1 MSSRRANSLLGLSSR
16 QMGKR
21 LTKWEQAKF
30 LLSSTAPA
38 LVQPEEADD
47 LIDYVEDESE
57 LLGEATVD
65 RMDTNEKIIRFVD
78 MAGGILR
85 LMTCAPNAD
94 VEESATITTT
104 NKCLRTVALDAKFY
118 LCDNDLE
125 DNLTGAQ
132 LEQKVNRMAAD
143 TIASEVD
150 FLGLMANADASY
162 SNAAM
167 VQNAVLHYGEGWYRQ
182 LQFGH
187 LMDANSIDAGDRTLT
202 FNKLNCLGKAIP
214 PKHRKNLAA
223 HRIYMASD
231 MWWDYAAL
239 HQARATTLGDSAHLG
254 PLEARHLTTP
264 VRPLA
269 LLPTDIQ
276 TCGCGSLP
284 SATGTFMFML
294 EPRNLVAGIQ
304 RDVTFERIRKGERHL
319 TWFVYTIR
327 IDFLV
332 LNEDATSMVDCM
344 TLEPCGDDACLPT
357 SLSSRCNQCLDIG
370 TAGAPPGWHA
380 QAA

>member
-1 MSSRRANSLLGLSSR
+1 MSSVRASNLLGLSSR

-21 LTKWEQAKF
+21 LTKYEAMKF
-30 LLSSTAPA
+30 LLTTTAPA
-38 LVQPEEADD
+38 LIQPEEAND

-57 LLGEATVD
+57 LLGEALVD
-65 RMDTNEKIIRFVD
+65 RMETNEKEIRFVD
-78 MAGGILR
+78 MPGGVLR

-94 VEESATITTT
+94 VEESVTITNT

-132 LEQKVNRMAAD
+132 LESKVNRMAAD
-143 TIASEVD
+143 TIASEID
-150 FLGLMANADASY
+150 FFGLMANTDASY

-167 VQNAVLHYGEGWYRQ
+167 VQNAVLHSRDGWYRQ

-187 LMDANSIDAGDRTLT
+187 LMDANGIDPGDRTLT

-214 PKHRKNLAA
+214 PKFRKNLAA

-264 VRPLA
+264 IRPLA
-269 LLPTDIQ
+269 LMPTDVQ
-276 TCGCGSLP
+276 QCGCGSLP
-284 SATGTFMFML
+284 SATGTFIFMTI
-294 EPRNLVAGIQ
+294 PTNLVAGIQ
-304 RDVTFERIRKGERHL
+304 RDIQFERVRKGERHL
-319 TWFVYTIR
+319 TWFVYTLR
-327 IDFLV
+327 MDFLV

-344 TLEPCGDDACLPT
+344 TLVPCAETCVPA
-357 SLSSRCNQCLDIG
+357 SLGSKCNQCLDLG
-370 TAGAPPGWHA
+370 SGGVSPGWV
-380 QAA
+380 